1 MIMRVLVVDDQEDIR
16 KSVRLSLTKAGF
28 EVIEAEDGEK
38 GIQMV
43 SRGNTTYKLGAIICD
58 IRMPKISGVEAITY
72 FRQQF
77 PSTPVIV
84 LTGYPEVQLSV
95 DLMKKGVV
103 DFLEKP
109 VSPEK
114 LVAAVQKAI
123 NERTWGPQD
132 RKTVYP

>member
-1 MIMRVLVVDDQEDIR
+1 MVMRVLIVDDQEDIR

-38 GIQMV
+38 GIEMV
-43 SRGNTTYKLGAIICD
+43 SRGDSTYKLGAIICD
-58 IRMPKISGVEAITY
+58 IRMPKIGGVEAIAY
-72 FRQQF
+72 FREAY

-84 LTGYPEVQLSV
+84 LTGYPDVRASV
-95 DLMKKGVV
+95 DLMKTGVV
-103 DFLEKP
+103 EYLEKP
-109 VSPEK
+109 VSPEQ

-132 RKTVYP
+132 RKAVIP